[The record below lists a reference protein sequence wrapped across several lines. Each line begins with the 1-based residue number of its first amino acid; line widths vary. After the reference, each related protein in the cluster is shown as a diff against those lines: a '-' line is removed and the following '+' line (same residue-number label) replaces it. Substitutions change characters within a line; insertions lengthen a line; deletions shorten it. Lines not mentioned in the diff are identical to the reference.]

1 VHFKEF
7 ISNLTQQLQKPLPGR
22 AAHLKMM
29 PVSRLTANILPN
41 ETTRKSAI
49 LILFYPSENEIFMPL
64 ILRPAYDGVHGGQM
78 AFPGGQKEKEDENLI
93 RTALRE
99 TQEEIGI
106 KAIDVKV
113 LGQLSEI
120 FIAPSNFLCQ
130 PVVGYVDYAPSFYPD
145 AREVDTIFEVNVN
158 EILDEKIIS
167 KSTVKTRGFETGGV
181 PLEVP
186 CYTIQNR
193 VVWGATAVM
202 IAELLEVIKKM

>member
-1 VHFKEF
+1 VPFQDF
-7 ISNLTQQLQKPLPGR
+7 IKNLHAKLQEPLPGR

-29 PVSRLTANILPN
+29 PVSRLTANIQPN

-49 LILFYPSENEIFMPL
+49 LILFYPSENEIFLPL

-113 LGQLSEI
+113 LGKLSEI
-120 FIAPSNFLCQ
+120 FIAPSNFHCQ
-130 PVVGYVDYAPSFYPD
+130 PVVGYVDYTPNFYPD
-145 AREVDTIFEVNVN
+145 AREVDSIFEVNLD
-158 EILDEKIIS
+158 EILNEKIIS
-167 KSTVKTRGFETGGV
+167 MSIVKTRGYEFEA
-181 PLEVP
+181 P
-186 CYTIQNR
+186 CYVIQNR
-193 VVWGATAVM
+193 IVWGATAVM
-202 IAELLEVIKKM
+202 IAELLEVIKS